1 MTRAYPAQPTSSRSP
16 LLTADVIELLK
27 PTSSGTL
34 LVITVGNRLRS
45 DDGVGP
51 YIAEHAKRP
60 KNGIIILDAGE
71 RPEDIL
77 WKVIEAR
84 PERVVMID
92 AADFAGEP
100 GDVRVIPEEFIP
112 ENPISTH
119 RFPLRVISRLV
130 AEDTGAMVDFI
141 CIQPESVG
149 FGEGISDK
157 VRSSAE
163 EIVEV
168 LSAEE

>member
-1 MTRAYPAQPTSSRSP
+1 M
-16 LLTADVIELLK
+16 LTADVIELLK
-27 PTSSGTL
+27 PKSSGTL
-34 LVITVGNRLRS
+34 LVITVGNLLRS

-51 YIAEHAKRP
+51 YIAEQAKRP
-60 KNGIIILDAGE
+60 KNGIIILDAGK
-71 RPEDIL
+71 RPEDIV
-77 WKVIEAR
+77 WKAIEVR
-84 PERVVMID
+84 PGRVVIID

-100 GDVRVIPEEFIP
+100 GEVRAIPEEFMP

-130 AEDTGAMVDFI
+130 TEDTGARVDFI

-149 FGEGISDK
+149 FGEGLSDT

-163 EIVEV
+163 EIVMM
-168 LSAEE
+168 LSARE

>member
-1 MTRAYPAQPTSSRSP
+1 M
-16 LLTADVIELLK
+16 LTADVIELLK
-27 PTSSGTL
+27 PESSGTL
-34 LVITVGNRLRS
+34 LVITVGNLLRS

-51 YIAEHAKRP
+51 YIAAQAKKP

-77 WKVIEAR
+77 WKAIEVR
-84 PERVVMID
+84 PERVVIID
-92 AADFAGEP
+92 AADFGGEP
-100 GDVRVIPEEFIP
+100 GEVRVIPEEFMS

-130 AEDTGAMVDFI
+130 TEDTGARVDFI

-149 FGEGISDK
+149 FGEGLSDT

-163 EIVEV
+163 EIVTM
-168 LSAEE
+168 LSARE

>member
-1 MTRAYPAQPTSSRSP
+1 M
-16 LLTADVIELLK
+16 LTADVVELLK
-27 PTSSGTL
+27 PTSNGPL
-34 LVITVGNRLRS
+34 LVITVGNLLRS
-45 DDGVGP
+45 DDGVAP

-60 KNGIIILDAGE
+60 KSGIITLDAGE

-77 WKVIEAR
+77 WKAIEAR
-84 PERVVMID
+84 PERVVIID
-92 AADFAGEP
+92 AADFGGEP
-100 GDVRVIPEEFIP
+100 GEVRAIPEEFIP

-130 AEDTGAMVDFI
+130 TEDTGARVDFI

-149 FGEGISDK
+149 FGEGISDR

-163 EIVEV
+163 EIVML
-168 LSAEE
+168 LSAGE

>member
-1 MTRAYPAQPTSSRSP
+1 

-27 PTSSGTL
+27 PESSGTL
-34 LVITVGNRLRS
+34 LVITVGNLLRS

-51 YIAEHAKRP
+51 YIAEQAKRP

-71 RPEDIL
+71 RPEDIVG
-77 WKVIEAR
+77 KAIEIR
-84 PERVVMID
+84 PKRVVIID

-100 GDVRVIPEEFIP
+100 GEVRAIPDEFMP
-112 ENPISTH
+112 ENPLSTH

-130 AEDTGAMVDFI
+130 TEDTGARVDFI

-149 FGEGISDK
+149 FGEGLSDT

-163 EIVEV
+163 EIVMM
-168 LSAEE
+168 LSARE

>member
-1 MTRAYPAQPTSSRSP
+1 M
-16 LLTADVIELLK
+16 LTADVIELLK
-27 PTSSGTL
+27 PESSGTL
-34 LVITVGNRLRS
+34 LVITVGNPLRS

-51 YIAEHAKRP
+51 YIAAHAKRP

-71 RPEDIL
+71 RPEDIVG
-77 WKVIEAR
+77 KAIEIR
-84 PERVVMID
+84 PERVVIID

-100 GDVRVIPEEFIP
+100 GEVRAIPEEFMQ

-130 AEDTGAMVDFI
+130 TEDTGARVDFI

-149 FGEGISDK
+149 FGEGLSDT

-163 EIVEV
+163 EIVMM
-168 LSAEE
+168 LSARE

>member
-1 MTRAYPAQPTSSRSP
+1 M
-16 LLTADVIELLK
+16 LTADVIELLK
-27 PTSSGTL
+27 PGPSGTL
-34 LVITVGNRLRS
+34 LVITVGNPLRS

-51 YIAEHAKRP
+51 YIAAQAKKP

-71 RPEDIL
+71 RPEDIVG
-77 WKVIEAR
+77 KAIEVR
-84 PERVVMID
+84 PERVVIID

-100 GDVRVIPEEFIP
+100 GEVRVIPEEFMP

-130 AEDTGAMVDFI
+130 TEDTGARVDFI

-149 FGEGISDK
+149 FGEGLSDT

-163 EIVEV
+163 EIVTM
-168 LSAEE
+168 LSARE

>member
-1 MTRAYPAQPTSSRSP
+1 M
-16 LLTADVIELLK
+16 LTPDVIELLK
-27 PTSSGTL
+27 PESSGPL

-45 DDGVGP
+45 DDGVAP
-51 YIAEHAKRP
+51 YIAEQAKRP

-71 RPEDIL
+71 RPEDML
-77 WKVIEAR
+77 WKAIEVR
-84 PERVVMID
+84 PERVVIID

-100 GDVRVIPEEFIP
+100 GEVRTIPEEFIP

-130 AEDTGAMVDFI
+130 TEDTGAMVDFI

-149 FGEGISDK
+149 FGEGLSDR

-163 EIVEV
+163 EIVRL
-168 LSAEE
+168 LSARE

>member
-1 MTRAYPAQPTSSRSP
+1 

-27 PTSSGTL
+27 TESSGTL
-34 LVITVGNRLRS
+34 LVITVGNLLRS

-51 YIAEHAKRP
+51 YIAEQAKTPR
-60 KNGIIILDAGE
+60 NGIIILDAGE
-71 RPEDIL
+71 RPEDIA
-77 WKVIEAR
+77 WQAIEVG
-84 PERVVMID
+84 PGRVVIID

-100 GDVRVIPEEFIP
+100 GEVRAIPEEFMP

-130 AEDTGAMVDFI
+130 TEDTGARVDFI

-149 FGEGISDK
+149 FGEGLSDT

-163 EIVEV
+163 EIVMM
-168 LSAEE
+168 LSAKE

>member
-1 MTRAYPAQPTSSRSP
+1 M
-16 LLTADVIELLK
+16 LTADVIELLK
-27 PTSSGTL
+27 PESSGTL
-34 LVITVGNRLRS
+34 LVITVGNLLRS

-51 YIAEHAKRP
+51 YIAAQAKRP

-71 RPEDIL
+71 RPEDIV
-77 WKVIEAR
+77 WKAIEVG
-84 PERVVMID
+84 PGRVVIID

-100 GDVRVIPEEFIP
+100 GEVRAIPEEFMP

-130 AEDTGAMVDFI
+130 TEDTGARIDFI

-149 FGEGISDK
+149 LGEGLSDT

-163 EIVEV
+163 EIVMM
-168 LSAEE
+168 LSVRE